1 MAAPRKPLVLKNG
14 QLEQIQSG
22 DNLNLGAYQLPA
34 NAGTD
39 GQILAMPAN
48 GTEMEWV
55 NPDTGA
61 TGLTG
66 ATGIQGLTG
75 STGIQGLTGATGPQ
89 GFTGATGASGI
100 QGLTGSTGI
109 QGFTGATGAS
119 GIQGLTGS
127 TGIQGFTGATGAS
140 GIQGLTGA
148 TGIQGLTGAT
158 GIQGLTGATGPDGSI
173 EVSTASVNLAAGQP
187 VYLKSSD
194 NKMYLASATNDAT
207 SKVAGLCK
215 FDTDVNDPVT
225 LVLNGHL
232 PVADWNSVI
241 GATGMSL
248 GDTYFL
254 SETAGEMSVNS
265 PANGWVVAMGEPLS
279 ANTFNIEIKNRI
291 KL

>member
-75 STGIQGLTGATGPQ
+75 STGIQGLTGATGP
-89 GFTGATGASGI
+89 
-100 QGLTGSTGI
+100 
-109 QGFTGATGAS
+109 
-119 GIQGLTGS
+119 
-127 TGIQGFTGATGAS
+127 QGFTGATGAS